1 MFDVWSDVKMEKRI
15 KELESENEKL
25 KNILRKDGKMKT
37 ITLQVEDVDQVIV
50 DELKDA
56 YLRNNKFDRV
66 DCSDT
71 VLEPDYELL
80 KAIQTVLEYYMTAEE
95 LELWNNND

>member
-1 MFDVWSDVKMEKRI
+1 MQKLTEYQELLVITME
-15 KELESENEKL
+15 
-25 KNILRKDGKMKT
+25 
-37 ITLQVEDVDQVIV
+37 
-50 DELKDA
+50 
-56 YLRNNKFDRV
+56 

-95 LELWNNND
+95 LELWNNYEKNNSHQS

>member
-1 MFDVWSDVKMEKRI
+1 
-15 KELESENEKL
+15 
-25 KNILRKDGKMKT
+25 MKSV
-37 ITLQVEDVDQVIV
+37 TLQVEDVDQVVI

-56 YLRNNKFDRV
+56 YQRNNKFDRV

-71 VLEPDYELL
+71 VLEPDYDLL

-95 LELWNNND
+95 LELWNNNENKSVVK

>member
-1 MFDVWSDVKMEKRI
+1 
-15 KELESENEKL
+15 
-25 KNILRKDGKMKT
+25 MKT

-56 YLRNNKFDRV
+56 YHSNSKFDRI
-66 DCSDT
+66 DCSDD
-71 VLEPDYELL
+71 VIEPDYKLL

-95 LELWNNND
+95 LELWNDYENKMVER

>member
-1 MFDVWSDVKMEKRI
+1 
-15 KELESENEKL
+15 
-25 KNILRKDGKMKT
+25 MKSV
-37 ITLQVEDVDQVIV
+37 TLQVEDVDQVVI

-56 YLRNNKFDRV
+56 YQRNNKFDRV

-80 KAIQTVLEYYMTAEE
+80 KAIQTVLEYYMSADEIKV
-95 LELWNNND
+95 WNENEK